1 VPTNFETIVSHNVVA
16 DANAADA
23 RCVVTGKSVLNG
35 APCRGTPFDVPTIST
50 KLPAP
55 SLKKKIN
62 FLF

>member
-35 APCRGTPFDVPTIST
+35 ALCRGTPFDDFDDFDETSG
-50 KLPAP
+50 A
-55 SLKKKIN
+55 
-62 FLF
+62 